1 MDNQDQTIYMRE
13 MPHLTSSFE
22 KGKKRKQEN
31 KRTKSVGTLAD
42 CEWRAAAPLAAR
54 PATIV
59 CYYLAK
65 GWRAQEATMCGWESR
80 YLCLYCSCPVRDN
93 VAQSCHHQ
101 GRRQWSWLSAYSSCV
116 WDCCSILTSCQ
127 DPFICE
133 PFDEYVL
140 YHHLLSCWVKRYKH
154 VAMWWHGYWLETRCV
169 DRVCWCEASHV
180 VKLSWQSAVT

>member
-13 MPHLTSSFE
+13 MPHHTSSFE

-65 GWRAQEATMCGWESR
+65 GWRAQEATTCGWESR
-80 YLCLYCSCPVRDN
+80 YLCLYCSCPVKDN
-93 VAQSCHHQ
+93 SPRATIIRVEDSEVNYLLTHRAFGVAVPC
-101 GRRQWSWLSAYSSCV
+101 
-116 WDCCSILTSCQ
+116 
-127 DPFICE
+127 
-133 PFDEYVL
+133 
-140 YHHLLSCWVKRYKH
+140 
-154 VAMWWHGYWLETRCV
+154 
-169 DRVCWCEASHV
+169 
-180 VKLSWQSAVT
+180 